1 MSVGLLE
8 LWLPIVLATVIVWVA
23 SGLIHM
29 ALKYHNSD
37 YQRLGNEEDVMD
49 VLRDGSPSQGL
60 HAFPH
65 CVDMSEMKDPAVQ
78 ARYEKGPVGFVLIAP
93 NGMPAMGK
101 LMGLQITHFLI
112 GIALVAYCAT
122 LALVPGAP
130 YLEVFR
136 FVMTAGFLA
145 FGWASIPYS
154 IWYGFQWSV
163 TFKYLLDAAIYGAL
177 TAGTFAWLWPAGAV
191 G

>member
-1 MSVGLLE
+1 MSAGLPE
-8 LWLPIVLATVIVWVA
+8 LWLPIVIATVIVWIA

-37 YQRLGNEEDVMD
+37 YQRLGNEDEVMAAI
-49 VLRDGSPSQGL
+49 RNGNPQQGL
-60 HAFPH
+60 HAFPF
-65 CVDMSEMKDPAVQ
+65 CLDMNEMKNPEMQ
-78 ARYEKGPVGFVLIAP
+78 ARFDQGPVGFLLIRP
-93 NGMPAMGK
+93 SGMPAMGP
-101 LMGLQITHFLI
+101 LMGQQIAHFLI
-112 GIALVAYCAT
+112 GIVFVAYCAT
-122 LALVPGAP
+122 LALVPGAA

-177 TAGTFAWLWPAGAV
+177 IAGTFAWLWPAEVAA
-191 G
+191 